1 MKNLTAL
8 MSSYVRAYHD
18 TNSNIKIYSD
28 MSKEILGKDYD
39 KITGYL
45 SAGISYFTSDYKGA
59 DPVNWIVNNV
69 LAPSVLARSSFN
81 FKHLQN
87 EIKLGLKQY
96 LILASGYDTSA
107 FKVNNLVK
115 VYEVDKEEVLN
126 DKKERLK
133 NIDKTNI
140 NYVGADLTSNWTL
153 KLLET
158 DFDKNKKTFVSLLG
172 ISYYLDKAVFK
183 ELVKKISDIIPYG
196 SGILFDVPD
205 EYFDNKIK
213 GLAFSSEEEMKS
225 FYNDKDIDDI
235 ATYSNALIYEKL
247 DYIDINN
254 FYFYNYNT
262 LNPNNQIIAKKG
274 VKYIYLV
281 KF

>member
-8 MSSYVRAYHD
+8 MSSYVRAYHSA
-18 TNSNIKIYSD
+18 NSNIKIYSD

-45 SAGISYFTSDYKGA
+45 SAGISYFTSDYKGL

-115 VYEVDKEEVLN
+115 VYEVDKEDVLN

-140 NYVGADLTSNWTL
+140 NYVGADLTSNWTP

-172 ISYYLDKAVFK
+172 ISYYLDKTVFK

-196 SGILFDVPD
+196 SGILFDTPD

-213 GLAFSSEEEMKS
+213 GLAFSSDEEMKS

-235 ATYSNALIYEKL
+235 AAYSNKLIYEKL

-262 LNPNNQIIAKKG
+262 LNPNNQKIAKKG